1 MTTSNDTREDV
12 YSQIMR
18 VDKHMSALKDVYENM
33 PDTDRYFSV
42 ISLIGEGLE
51 SELKSLYSLS
61 LGGATNE

>member
-1 MTTSNDTREDV
+1 
-12 YSQIMR
+12 MR
-18 VDKHMSALKDVYENM
+18 VEKHMAAFKDVYENM